1 MDSQIAMPMTRGRLL
16 PVTLALLLASG
27 ARAARTRTVVAGGN
41 GASYLYGKLQRVAA
55 LPGATLDDP
64 VALARNTKPLE
75 KVLWGQFG
83 MATVSYSVPPDRVDA
98 AGDLSGALW
107 FVDALPAEA
116 PAAAPAF
123 ALPALPNP
131 FAKPRKTPA
140 PPAAAPAAARGGMPA
155 AELADLAAAARR
167 SGAARC
173 YVFAADA
180 ADCDDAFRGGP
191 PRTVFAPAAGV
202 AAASTPGW
210 EAVRTQDD
218 LGDLTAALGLSLD
231 AGFGAGGAVA
241 REDLAEVVLQ
251 SALRAP
257 RDGGDVTIY
266 YAPGGALVERANENY
281 FGKDGVVSSMDWDAA
296 FAGLAPPAEADA

>member
-83 MATVSYSVPPDRVDA
+83 MATVSYSVPPDRVEA

-131 FAKPRKTPA
+131 FAKPQKKPA
-140 PPAAAPAAARGGMPA
+140 PPAAAPAAAPDSEQRRRILEA
-155 AELADLAAAARR
+155 RLA
-167 SGAARC
+167 
-173 YVFAADA
+173 
-180 ADCDDAFRGGP
+180 
-191 PRTVFAPAAGV
+191 
-202 AAASTPGW
+202 
-210 EAVRTQDD
+210 
-218 LGDLTAALGLSLD
+218 SL
-231 AGFGAGGAVA
+231 
-241 REDLAEVVLQ
+241 R
-251 SALRAP
+251 
-257 RDGGDVTIY
+257 
-266 YAPGGALVERANENY
+266 
-281 FGKDGVVSSMDWDAA
+281 
-296 FAGLAPPAEADA
+296 